1 MIRNSP
7 RILLIDDNQHGLTAR
22 RAILEQDGYS
32 VEVACCGEDG
42 VARFE
47 NGSFD
52 LVVTDFKMP
61 GLSGPE
67 VISRIRER
75 APGLPIVLLSGYA
88 SILGLTERDTGAD
101 LVLAKG
107 PSEHAELVRAIG
119 RLVKR
124 GPGVERGTGS
134 QARSANA

>member
-47 NGSFD
+47 SGSFD

-61 GLSGPE
+61 GLNGPE

-88 SILGLTERDTGAD
+88 SILGLTETDTGAD

-124 GPGVERGTGS
+124 GPGVERGAAQT
-134 QARSANA
+134 RSVSA